1 MELKPDG
8 IPSKDLEGVEEGSLI
23 EIVKGVF
30 GLSTSPRLWWDKLA
44 KTLLEVRVTYNNM
57 ELKLVQHELDSCLF
71 LLQDEKLEQKLSNVF
86 PIDAWEDASNGLE
99 YCGASVKQEK
109 ENMEDKADEVAKMDN
124 QSTIGA
130 LSEGP
135 NL

>member
-1 MELKPDG
+1 
-8 IPSKDLEGVEEGSLI
+8 
-23 EIVKGVF
+23 
-30 GLSTSPRLWWDKLA
+30 
-44 KTLLEVRVTYNNM
+44 M